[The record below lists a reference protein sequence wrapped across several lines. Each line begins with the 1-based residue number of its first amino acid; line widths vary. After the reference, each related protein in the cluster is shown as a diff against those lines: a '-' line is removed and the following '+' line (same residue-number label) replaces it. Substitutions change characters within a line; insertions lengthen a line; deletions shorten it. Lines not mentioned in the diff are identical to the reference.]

1 MSYAVFAYKKPIADS
16 REARVVRPT
25 LRVYILG
32 SFNIDDGNEN
42 VSFKMNSRF
51 FQSLSRLF
59 QFAENG
65 KCTVGEFPWI

>member
-1 MSYAVFAYKKPIADS
+1 MSYAVFACKNPIADS

-32 SFNIDDGNEN
+32 SFNIDDGDEN

-51 FQSLSRLF
+51 FNLCGVYSNLLKMAS
-59 QFAENG
+59 
-65 KCTVGEFPWI
+65 VGEFPCS